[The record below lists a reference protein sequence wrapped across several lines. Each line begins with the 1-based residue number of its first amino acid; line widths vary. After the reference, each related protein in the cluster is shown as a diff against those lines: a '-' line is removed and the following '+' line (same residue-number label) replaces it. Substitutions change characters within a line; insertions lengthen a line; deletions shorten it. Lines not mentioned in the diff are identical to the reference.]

1 MVNVAE
7 KKLTLQVTP
16 LDVVDDNLAKE
27 ATEKMQTK
35 KKK

>member
-16 LDVVDDNLAKE
+16 LDVIDDNSAKE
-27 ATEKMQTK
+27 AIEKMQMNK
-35 KKK
+35 KK